1 MLLTELCQKVISIT
15 KETGAFIRTE
25 AQSFDR
31 SRIEHKGLN
40 DLVSYVDKQAEEQLV
55 KGLQQLLPEAGFIT
69 EEGTVTERAEE
80 YNWIIDP
87 LDGTTNFIHGLPLF
101 SISIGLMQNSEIV
114 LGVVYEVSHD
124 ECFYATKG
132 GGAFCNDKPI
142 RVSGTEKLSG
152 GLIVTGY
159 PYTDFGKT
167 DTYLQILKAFMQQ
180 SHGVRRLG
188 SAAIDLAY
196 VAKGIFEGFFEFNL
210 NPYDVA
216 AGVILVREAGGYV
229 TMFSDNNG
237 DPVFDREIVASNGRV
252 HTEMLELIG
261 KYW

>member
-1 MLLTELCQKVISIT
+1 MLLPELCQKVIAIT
-15 KETGAFIRTE
+15 KTTGTFIRTE

-31 SRIEHKGLN
+31 SKIEHKGLN

-55 KGLQQLLPEAGFIT
+55 KELQQLLPEAGFIT
-69 EEGTVTERAEE
+69 EEGTVTERAAE

-87 LDGTTNFIHGLPLF
+87 LDGTTNFMHGLPLF
-101 SISIGLMQNSEIV
+101 SISIGLMQHSEIV
-114 LGVVYEVSHD
+114 LGVIYEVSHD

-132 GGAFCNDKPI
+132 GGAFCNEKPI
-142 RVSGTEKLSG
+142 RVSGIEKLADS
-152 GLIVTGY
+152 LIVTGY

-167 DTYLQILKAFMQQ
+167 DTYLQILKAYMQQ

-229 TMFSDNNG
+229 SMFTDNDG

-252 HTEMLELIG
+252 HSEMLEVIA